1 MVDVKRKK
9 NESFEAMARRFTKRI
24 QQSGKVIQAK
34 RVQLLEKKL
43 NKNLRKNLK
52 LRRLELN
59 AQKETMRK
67 SGRLKEEE

>member
-59 AQKETMRK
+59 AQKERMRK